1 MLSFL
6 MISTTFGQS
15 KKQRQLEKQ
24 RQEVLKEIREINS
37 LLSSNT
43 QEKTSVLTKIED
55 VNLKIK
61 VRQNLIR
68 ITNKQANLLTREIKS
83 NTQNINTLETDLA
96 ARKKDYANVVVSS
109 YKNKSKQSKLLFLLS
124 SKNFLQAYKR
134 FNYMKQY
141 KEFQKKLGDSIAS
154 KTEKLHAL
162 NATLLTQKED
172 KNKLISENTKAK
184 KVLIQEQKNQKK
196 LLESVLKDSKKYK
209 KSIAKKQKESDALE
223 RKIDKII
230 RDAIAKANKK
240 RGKTKNT
247 KTFALTAEAK
257 KLAANFVANKGKLP
271 WPLKTG
277 RISKRFG
284 KQKHPVLAGIYTH
297 SSGVE
302 ITTSK
307 NSEVRAVFNGTVA
320 GVQKIKGSTR
330 AVFINHGNYITVYF
344 NLKKVYVK
352 TGDKVNTKDAIGV
365 VSTNS
370 MGKNVLK
377 FYIYKDKQKLNPSSW
392 IYKM

>member
-1 MLSFL
+1 M
-6 MISTTFGQS
+6 STTFGQS
-15 KKQRQLEKQ
+15 KKQRVLEKQ

-37 LLSSNT
+37 LLSST
-43 QEKTSVLTKIED
+43 AKEKTSLLTKIED

-68 ITNKQANLLTREIKS
+68 ITNKQANLLTREIKN
-83 NTQNINTLETDLA
+83 NTQNIHNLETNLI
-96 ARKKDYANVVVSS
+96 ARKKDYANVVVNS

-124 SKNFLQAYKR
+124 SDNFLQAYKR

-141 KEFQKKLGDSIAS
+141 KEFQKKLGDSIAV
-154 KTEKLHAL
+154 KTEKLHTL
-162 NATLLTQKED
+162 NAALLLQKED
-172 KNKLISENTKAK
+172 KNKLVIENSAAK
-184 KVLIQEQKNQKK
+184 KILVTEQKNQQS
-196 LLESVLKDSKKYK
+196 LITSLQKDSKKYK
-209 KSIAKKQKESDALE
+209 KIITKKQKESDALE

-230 RDAIAKANKK
+230 RDAIAKSNKK
-240 RGKTKNT
+240 RGKTTNK

-277 RISKRFG
+277 RVSKRFG
-284 KQKHPVLAGIYTH
+284 KQPHPVLPGIYTH

-307 NSEVRAVFNGTVA
+307 NSEVRVVFNGTVS

-330 AVFINHGNYITVYF
+330 VVLINHGNYITVYQ
-344 NLKKVYVK
+344 NLKRVLVEV
-352 TGDKVNTKDAIGV
+352 GEKVNTKDVIGV

-377 FYIYKDKQKLNPSSW
+377 FCVYKDKQKLNPSSW
-392 IYKM
+392 AYKM